1 MLGPFREGRAQPF
14 HLLAIPEL
22 RETYEKNCAAV
33 GFDQVPVASVDGF
46 QVNGITARYYE
57 PRTDASA
64 ASPVALFAH
73 GGGWVMGSLDTHD
86 GLRRQLAVRTGYPVI
101 AVDYRRAPE
110 HKFPAAFNDVVT
122 VCEWVREAGA
132 LPFDPVASSPKAS
145 PSSMTQWTSLSPS
158 TSATPTSHLI
168 HG

>member
-1 MLGPFREGRAQPF
+1 M
-14 HLLAIPEL
+14 LAIPEL

-33 GFDQVPVASVDGF
+33 GFDQVPVASVDEF

-145 PSSMTQWTSLSPS
+145 PSSMTQWTSLSPT